1 MVMNPIVSKTLE
13 LSKAT
18 TNQSYMPAKVKD
30 TDQRQVHER
39 LPFKPPM
46 LRYIVNQNTKNETN
60 DIILQGK
67 KATVMHINTELYSLH
82 GTVLSKIFPSSFVNN
97 PIYNS

>member
-1 MVMNPIVSKTLE
+1 MVMNPIVSKTLQ

-46 LRYIVNQNTKNETN
+46 LQYIVNHNTKNETN

-67 KATVMHINTELYSLH
+67 KATEINTELYSLH
-82 GTVLSKIFPSSFVNN
+82 GTVLSKLFPSSFVNN